1 MMVKFSEKAPQA
13 LLGLREIAPDVSAIV
28 CDLWGVLHNGV
39 EAHSDAIEALTNFKK
54 LGKPVVLLSNSPR
67 PSSAVES
74 QLKAMGVPK
83 ACYDAITTSGDLAVD
98 VMNTEFA
105 ETRYFH
111 LGPQRDKPT
120 IDGIASEQVVDISD
134 ADIVLCTGLFED
146 DGLSLEQHDDV
157 LAKAKARGLEMVCA
171 NPDRVVDYAER
182 RAFCAGALAD
192 RYAAIGGKVRWL
204 GKPHDV
210 AYRAVMRQI
219 DNLTDMPYE
228 KSQILAIGDS
238 LVTDIAG
245 ANGVGFK
252 SILVVDGL
260 HKNDLKCTDTGL
272 VLEAHLKA
280 ACLEN
285 NAVPD
290 YFMPQLTWS

>member
-120 IDGIASEQVVDISD
+120 IDGIASGQVVDISD

-182 RAFCAGALAD
+182 RAFCAGALVD

-238 LVTDIAG
+238 LVT
-245 ANGVGFK
+245 
-252 SILVVDGL
+252 
-260 HKNDLKCTDTGL
+260 
-272 VLEAHLKA
+272 
-280 ACLEN
+280 
-285 NAVPD
+285 
-290 YFMPQLTWS
+290 